1 LLALALLLAFSLRTG
16 LPGEPSPAG
25 AESHGSIQVYF
36 SAPGSAAAQSLRGG
50 PDAPLAA
57 AIADAQQSV
66 DMAIYDLDLWSVR
79 DALLAAHRRGV
90 QVRLVTEKNNA
101 QNPEIAELELAG
113 VPVVVDGESGLMH
126 HKFVVIDGQAV
137 WTGSMNLTV
146 NGAYRN
152 DNNLVLIRSPHLAAN
167 YLREFEEMF
176 LERRFGPRSRRDTPY
191 PSLRVSGD
199 LVEVAF
205 SPEDGALER
214 MLPYLRA
221 AQSSIRMMAFTL
233 TADPLA
239 EVLLERHA
247 AGVHVSG
254 VVEAAN
260 VGAAGSDV
268 PRLRREGIDL
278 RLDGNPNSMHHKVL
292 IIDGQIVIF
301 GSYNFTR
308 AAEEKNDENILIIHD
323 PDLGRTFLIEFERVY
338 RQALP

>member
-1 LLALALLLAFSLRTG
+1 
-16 LPGEPSPAG
+16 
-25 AESHGSIQVYF
+25 
-36 SAPGSAAAQSLRGG
+36 
-50 PDAPLAA
+50 
-57 AIADAQQSV
+57 
-66 DMAIYDLDLWSVR
+66 
-79 DALLAAHRRGV
+79 
-90 QVRLVTEKNNA
+90 
-101 QNPEIAELELAG
+101 
-113 VPVVVDGESGLMH
+113 
-126 HKFVVIDGQAV
+126 
-137 WTGSMNLTV
+137 
-146 NGAYRN
+146 
-152 DNNLVLIRSPHLAAN
+152 
-167 YLREFEEMF
+167 
-176 LERRFGPRSRRDTPY
+176 
-191 PSLRVSGD
+191 LRVSGD

-247 AGVHVSG
+247 AGVQVSG

-323 PDLGRTFLIEFERVY
+323 PDLAGSFLIEFERVY